1 MVRPDAS
8 APWCP
13 LGRWVWVQADE
24 YSPGQSE
31 CAMTQNALPVWLW
44 LVQTFGS
51 IGAILV
57 LVLAVGIGLSWIMT
71 PVYVWRLSR
80 KSTIIENMLVAL
92 TGTQSR
98 RQQVER
104 LQRDRE
110 RKKTTPPPVTS
121 PGTHRRAG
129 KNSRQPSRPTTAK
142 KPRRSKPRHDSVC

>member
-13 LGRWVWVQADE
+13 LGRWVRVQAGE

-31 CAMTQNALPVWLW
+31 CEMTQNALPVWLW

-51 IGAILV
+51 IGAIIV

-80 KSTIIENMLVAL
+80 KSTIIENMLIAL

-98 RQQVER
+98 R
-104 LQRDRE
+104 
-110 RKKTTPPPVTS
+110 
-121 PGTHRRAG
+121 
-129 KNSRQPSRPTTAK
+129 
-142 KPRRSKPRHDSVC
+142 